1 MSKQLLETIRCENG
15 QPSNLSYHQQRVD
28 RSLKQL
34 GYSLHL
40 DLASLIKVPDN
51 ALYRCRIVYDATS
64 INIEYIPYQK
74 RVVRTLQT
82 IQADPL
88 DYTLKYADRTDLD
101 RLFAQKGDAD
111 DILIVQNGLITDT
124 SIANIAFFD
133 GTKWLTPKH
142 PLLKG
147 TTRARLLNEKKI
159 FESDIYIDDLK
170 KFTHF
175 ALLNAMIGFDE
186 IKNGIIAPIKGVN
199 DVV

>member
-1 MSKQLLETIRCENG
+1 LG
-15 QPSNLSYHQQRVD
+15 SNTQY
-28 RSLKQL
+28 
-34 GYSLHL
+34 
-40 DLASLIKVPDN
+40 DLASLISPPDN
-51 ALYRCRIVYDATS
+51 TLYRCRIVYDDTS
-64 INIEYIPYQK
+64 LNIEYIPYKK
-74 RVVRTLQT
+74 REIKSLQA
-82 IQADPL
+82 IQADGL
-88 DYTLKYADRTDLD
+88 DYALKYADRTDLD

-111 DILIVQNGLITDT
+111 DILIIQNGLITDT

-147 TTRARLLNEKKI
+147 TTRARLLDEKKI